1 MAVPKRRKSQSRTR
15 MRRSQQCRVASV
27 STIDCP
33 NCGERTLPHRLC
45 DACGFYK
52 GREVIEVATAEA

>member
-1 MAVPKRRKSQSRTR
+1 